1 MIKKKIATL
10 LIICIS
16 IMLCVNV
23 TAFADEIQNDE
34 ADTDILYACG
44 IFDRIENSDKHITRA
59 EAVEAIL
66 HLAGVTSD
74 MAKAASEM
82 NYYHNVYNDVWQYNI
97 RGGYVFMSNEYISNG
112 TAEQEFK
119 PFEKITLD
127 EAVTFMIRCIEKNKD
142 ISLTDGMIT
151 AEQNGL
157 LYKNDTFYSSDGKR
171 ALKGNEFAV
180 LLDRMFEQPK
190 GYIWGSGQGFEN
202 GNEGYINISIID
214 FGSVKTYKDN
224 FILRRNADETN
235 KCDVIADTFKMSLIE
250 LEKLMKYSDELFESD
265 MSIRLTSGGTIQG
278 GNDLIIKDKTKL
290 SDYNKIAECM
300 KSISD
305 NMLSK
310 TSLGYFNSN
319 LYGGYVYQDEE
330 VFVYSDNERM
340 NYGIL
345 YKKRDI
351 NNLKIPFI
359 KEMNALSEDRWYA
372 FDTYRD

>member
-1 MIKKKIATL
+1 MKNKIVFL

-16 IMLCVNV
+16 IMLCVNI
-23 TAFADEIQNDE
+23 TAFADEIQNE
-34 ADTDILYACG
+34 AADTDMLYVCG

-97 RGGYVFMSNEYISNG
+97 CGGYIFMSNEYISNG
-112 TAEQEFK
+112 VAEQEFK
-119 PFEKITLD
+119 PNEVITLD
-127 EAVTFMIRCIEKNKD
+127 ESVTFMIRCIEKNKD

-151 AEQNGL
+151 AEKNGL

-171 ALKGNEFAV
+171 ELKGNEFAV

-190 GYIWGSGQGFEN
+190 GYIWGRGQGFEN
-202 GNEGYINISIID
+202 GNEGYINIPIID
-214 FGSVKTYKDN
+214 FDSVKTYRDN
-224 FILRRNADETN
+224 FTLRKNADEPN
-235 KCDVIADTFKMSLIE
+235 KCDVIADTFKISLIE
-250 LEKLMKYSDELFESD
+250 LENLMKYSDELFESD
-265 MSIRLTSGGTIQG
+265 MNIRLTSDGMIQDSD
-278 GNDLIIKDKTKL
+278 DLTVKDKTKL
-290 SDYNKIAECM
+290 SDYNRIAACM
-300 KSISD
+300 TTISD
-305 NMLSK
+305 SILKK
-310 TSLGYFNSN
+310 TSRGYFNPN
-319 LYGGYVYQDEE
+319 LYGGYVYQDED

-351 NNLKIPFI
+351 TNLKIPFI
-359 KEMNALSEDRWYA
+359 KEMNAISEDRWYA

>member
-1 MIKKKIATL
+1 
-10 LIICIS
+10 
-16 IMLCVNV
+16 MLCVNII
-23 TAFADEIQNDE
+23 AFADEIQNDE

-44 IFDRIENSDKHITRA
+44 IFDRIENSDKYITRA

-180 LLDRMFEQPK
+180 LLNRMFEQPK

-214 FGSVKTYKDN
+214 FDSVKTYKDN
-224 FILRRNADETN
+224 FILRRNADKPN

-359 KEMNALSEDRWYA
+359 KEMNALSENGWYA